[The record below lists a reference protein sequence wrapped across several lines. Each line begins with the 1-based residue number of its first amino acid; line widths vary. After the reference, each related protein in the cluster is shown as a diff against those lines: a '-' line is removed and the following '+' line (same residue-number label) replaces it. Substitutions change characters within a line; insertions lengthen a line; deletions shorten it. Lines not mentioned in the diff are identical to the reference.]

1 MDSCY
6 YYRDYRLP
14 KGNLDPSIDC
24 TYVLIMHDS
33 PREHQIYQHIMKAE
47 PTSRVI
53 FQYNFGYKKCD
64 KTLRENKPNIDLEHA
79 NKTVFKHALDRGYK
93 RILLLEDDCE
103 FDERIR
109 DPKIVENLNTFLSEK
124 NPDIYN
130 FGSTFAFPLATDVM
144 TGKEHQLLMYNTASH
159 AVVYSENYMKYA
171 VDHNFMGG
179 HSDFETNR
187 HLSKYTYKFP
197 LAYQKVTET
206 ENAKEGWGGA
216 YFLLDNLIVKP
227 TGIDTQVQP
236 GYDKLKTT
244 YDYISVICFIT
255 CTVLI
260 VYLIKNNIRN

>member
-6 YYRDYRLP
+6 YYRDYKLP

-53 FQYNFGYKKCD
+53 FQYNFGYKKCE
-64 KTLRENKPNIDLEHA
+64 KSLRENKPNIDLEDA
-79 NKTVFKHALDRGYK
+79 YKTVFKRALDNGYK
-93 RILLLEDDCE
+93 RILVLEDDCE

-109 DPKIVENLNTFLSEK
+109 DPEIVEDLNTFLNNK

-130 FGSTFAFPLATDVM
+130 LGSFFGFPLPTDVIA
-144 TGKEHQLLMYNTASH
+144 GKTHQLLMYNSASH
-159 AVVYSENYMKYA
+159 AVVYNEKFMKYA
-171 VDHNFMGG
+171 IDHDFMMG

-197 LAYQKVTET
+197 LAYQKVVET
-206 ENAKEGWGGA
+206 ENAKEGWGYVWGIV
-216 YFLLDNLIVKP
+216 DSLIVKP
-227 TGIDTQVQP
+227 SGIDTEVQP
-236 GYDKLKTT
+236 GYDNIKKVMDFTVVLSC
-244 YDYISVICFIT
+244 ILC
-255 CTVLI
+255 VLI
-260 VYLIKNNIRN
+260 IIYKLNV